1 MRVLKTRQH
10 QRGITLLEVLAT
22 MAILLLGI
30 GAAML
35 VVSQT
40 SYSNRRSLTATQAQI
55 IAEQALEN
63 ITLMGCAVDPPCS
76 NLLGQDVNYTLFQTA
91 AGALSNEPPDDDEV
105 VAREFQVAVDVDVPT
120 QPGTIEPGSV
130 VPASMTRDLVAE
142 QPGSMGN
149 VAHVRVT
156 VSWREPERTDR
167 HVVVL
172 QTRMAP

>member
-1 MRVLKTRQH
+1 MKPLKTRQH
-10 QRGITLLEVLAT
+10 SRGITLLEVLAT

-30 GAAML
+30 SAAML

-55 IAEQALEN
+55 IAEQAMEN

-76 NLLGQDVNYTLFQTA
+76 NLVGQDVNYTLFQTA
-91 AGALSNEPPDDDEV
+91 AGALSNEPPDNDEV
-105 VAREFQVAVDVDVPT
+105 VAREFQVAVDVDVPS
-120 QPGTIEPGSV
+120 QLGTIEAGSV
-130 VPASMTRDLVAE
+130 VPLNLARDLVAE
-142 QPGSMGN
+142 QPGSVGN
-149 VAHVRVT
+149 IAHVRVT
-156 VSWREPERTDR
+156 VSWREPERADR